1 MTTTLSEYRIAV
13 IGAGPVGLS
22 AAVWLAHHG
31 VAVTVFEDDT
41 TTSSAP
47 KAGTVVPRTLEFF
60 DRLGVIDQVLE
71 CGIRLESVDFIERVT
86 EKPLMR
92 IDMTELQQDTAFP
105 FFLNL
110 PQHEFEPILLRRA
123 AELGVDVRF
132 GHRLVALEQNED
144 RCVLRI
150 ETDRTAEEYTADYVL
165 GCDGGKSTV
174 RRQLGLRYQEI
185 TPPEQFIVV
194 NAEAD
199 VRGKDGHAAEPL
211 SYLCDAN
218 GFFTRIRLPHFW
230 RLGWAAPA
238 DAPELTDADVH
249 ERLRAELGPD
259 QEFTVLDWAQYTS
272 QGRVVDRFRV
282 GRVFL
287 LGDAAH
293 LVTPIGGLGLN
304 TGFEDAFN
312 IGWKLAWVLRGWAG
326 PALLDSYSNERQPV
340 ISSTAMAMSK
350 RKRGFMEVGGNLLQ
364 TTVRLLIR
372 KVHLRDPRR
381 RWTAAYAGSLLGL
394 NYRRPPPTKPV
405 MRPPIGCGDRV
416 PDGRLIGPDGQIRR
430 LHELLGRDFV
440 ALTFVDRPSEAPLLV
455 PLPSGLTQVFISFRD
470 APLDSA
476 ARDRTYFDVRGALT
490 KRFGATSGT
499 TYLVRPDDF
508 TAAMA
513 SAEPAD
519 IVAAYATAVG
529 AAAVPVRGGEAA

>member
-1 MTTTLSEYRIAV
+1 LNDYRVAV

-22 AAVWLAHHG
+22 AAVWLAYHG

-60 DRLGVIDQVLE
+60 DRLGIIEEVLE

-123 AELGVDVRF
+123 AALGVDVRF
-132 GHRLVALEQNED
+132 GHRLVDLDQSEEGCALH
-144 RCVLRI
+144 I
-150 ETDRTAEEYTADYVL
+150 ETDGTTEEYTADYVL
-165 GCDGGKSTV
+165 ACDGGKSTV

-199 VRGKDGHAAEPL
+199 VRGRDGHAAEPL
-211 SYLCDAN
+211 SYLCDTQ

-238 DAPELTDADVH
+238 DAPALTDADVH
-249 ERLRAELGPD
+249 DRLRAELGPD
-259 QEFTVLDWAQYTS
+259 QEFTVIDWAQYTA
-272 QGRVVDRFRV
+272 QGRVLDRFHV

-312 IGWKLAWVLRGWAG
+312 FGWKLAWVLRGWAG
-326 PALLDSYSNERQPV
+326 PALLDSYSNERQSV

-350 RKRGFMEVGGNLLQ
+350 RKRGFMDVGGGPLQ
-364 TTVRLLIR
+364 TSARRLRREIN
-372 KVHLRDPRR
+372 LRDRRR
-381 RWTAAYAGSLLGL
+381 RWAAAYGGSLLGL
-394 NYRRPPPTKPV
+394 NYQRPPPHRPV
-405 MRPPIGCGDRV
+405 LRPPIGCGDRV
-416 PDGRLIGPDGQIRR
+416 PDGPVIGPDGKTRR
-430 LHELLGRDFV
+430 LHDLLGRDFV
-440 ALTFVDRPSEAPLLV
+440 ALTFVDRPSETPLLSRC
-455 PLPSGLTQVFISFRD
+455 PTGLTQVLISFRD

-476 ARDRTYFDVRGALT
+476 ARDHTYFDIRGTLT
-490 KRFGATSGT
+490 KRFGAPSGT

-508 TAAMA
+508 TAAVT
-513 SAEPAD
+513 SAEPAE
-519 IVAAYATAVG
+519 ILAAYATAVESATIPAHGGG
-529 AAAVPVRGGEAA
+529 AA

>member
-1 MTTTLSEYRIAV
+1 MTTALNEYRIAV

-22 AAVWLAHHG
+22 AAVWLAYQG

-60 DRLGVIDQVLE
+60 DRLGVIDEVLE
-71 CGIRLESVDFIERVT
+71 RGIRLESVDFIERGS

-123 AELGVDVRF
+123 SELGVDVRF
-132 GHRLVALEQNED
+132 GHRLVALEQSED
-144 RCVLRI
+144 RCVLQI
-150 ETDRTAEEYTADYVL
+150 ETGGTTMEYRADYVL
-165 GCDGGKSTV
+165 GCDGGKSAV

-194 NAEAD
+194 NAEVD
-199 VRGKDGHAAEPL
+199 VRGKDGHPPESL
-211 SYLCDAN
+211 SYLCDAS

-238 DAPELTDADVH
+238 DAPELTDAEIH
-249 ERLRAELGPD
+249 QRLRAELGPD
-259 QEFTVLDWAQYTS
+259 RPFNVLDWAQYTS
-272 QGRVVDRFRV
+272 QGRVLDRFRV

-293 LVTPIGGLGLN
+293 LLTPIGGLGLN

-312 IGWKLAWVLRGWAG
+312 FGWKLAWVLRGWAG

-340 ISSTAMAMSK
+340 ISGTAMAMSK
-350 RKRGFMEVGGNLLQ
+350 RKRGFMEVSANPLRTAVKSL
-364 TTVRLLIR
+364 RR
-372 KVHLRDPRR
+372 EFNLRDPRR
-381 RWTAAYAGSLLGL
+381 RWSAAYSGSLLGL
-394 NYRRPPPTKPV
+394 NYRRPPLAKPV
-405 MRPPIGCGDRV
+405 IRPPIGCGDRV
-416 PDGRLIGPDGQIRR
+416 PDGRVVGPDGRVRR
-430 LHELLGRDFV
+430 LHDLLGDDFV
-440 ALTFVDRPSEAPLLV
+440 ALTFIDRPSEAPLLNNC
-455 PLPSGLTQVFISFRD
+455 PGGLTQVFISFRD
-470 APLDSA
+470 APLDCA
-476 ARDRTYFDVRGALT
+476 ARNRTYFDIRGTLT
-490 KRFGATSGT
+490 KRFGATPGT

-508 TAAMA
+508 TAAIT
-513 SAEPAD
+513 SERPTE
-519 IVAAYATAVG
+519 IVAAYAVAVE
-529 AAAVPVRGGEAA
+529 ADAVPVPGQGAA